1 MNKNILYYVMAAI
14 LGGFVKDLNC
24 ENNKVSS
31 KKMIITGVTS
41 VCIGIVVGYSIE
53 FFTKS
58 VELAIATS
66 ALGGVYGYATLTFL
80 IKNVKS
86 KVNSDKVD
94 RDSKDK

>member
-14 LGGFVKDLNC
+14 LGGFVKDLNSD
-24 ENNKVSS
+24 NNINS
-31 KKMIITGVTS
+31 KRMIITGITS

-58 VELAIATS
+58 IELAISTS

-80 IKNVKS
+80 IKNVK
-86 KVNSDKVD
+86 KKVD
-94 RDSKDK
+94 SVKEEKDNKDK